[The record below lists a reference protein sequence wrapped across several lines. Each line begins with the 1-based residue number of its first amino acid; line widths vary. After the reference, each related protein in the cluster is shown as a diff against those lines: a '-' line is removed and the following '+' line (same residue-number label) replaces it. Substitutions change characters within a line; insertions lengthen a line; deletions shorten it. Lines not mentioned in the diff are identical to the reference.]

1 MSARRIPVFFYGLF
15 MDAEALRAK
24 GIDPMNP
31 RRASV
36 RGFSLRIGQRA
47 TLVPD
52 ADGCAHG
59 VLMDLTHA
67 DIDQLYADPS
77 VSMYRPEPVSVELDG
92 HDGVAALCF
101 NLTAPP
107 RPEES
112 NAAYAEKL
120 RELARRLGLP
130 ADYVAGIA

>member
-24 GIDPMNP
+24 GADPADP

-36 RGFSLRIGQRA
+36 HGFSLRIGQRA

-52 ADGCAHG
+52 PDGRAHG
-59 VLMDLTHA
+59 VLMDLTHS

-77 VSMYRPEPVSVELDG
+77 VSMYRPEAVSVELDSHG
-92 HDGVAALCF
+92 EVAALCF

-130 ADYVAGIA
+130 ADYVGGIA